1 MPKEPPVQ
9 SILLVDDRPENLL
22 ALEKILERPGIDIIK
37 AYSGNEALGLLLEH
51 DFALILLDVM
61 MPEMDGFET
70 AELIRGNSETKH
82 IPIIF
87 VTAIS
92 KEQQHVFKGYESG
105 AVDYLFKPLN
115 PDILIGK
122 VNVFLELHRQKS
134 ELKAVNHQL
143 HKARLEAEVASRAK
157 SNFLNRLSHELRTPL
172 NGVIGM
178 TGLLLD
184 TDLAKKQREFV
195 ETVRGSADKLL
206 TVINDILD
214 FSQIDV
220 GGLDLETLDF
230 NLRTTLEDA
239 GDIIGIRA
247 HEKGLEFICL
257 IEPDV
262 PSLVRGDP
270 GRLRQILSYL
280 TDNAIKYTPEGE
292 ISLHVSTQSE
302 NDSRAV
308 IRFEISDTGIGIPE
322 EQQPYLFDA
331 FSQVDRKTSGDPG
344 GTGLG
349 LTISRD
355 LIEMM
360 DGEIGMSS
368 IEGEGSTF
376 WFTIRLEK
384 QAAVH
389 LPEPV
394 GDGGISG
401 IRVLVV
407 DDNATNRRLLA
418 LLLDSWDCRYDEATE
433 GETALQ
439 MLNEAADIGDP
450 FHIAVLDMQ
459 MPGMDGETLGAK
471 IKDIPKLSDTRL
483 VMMTSTGRRG
493 DAGRLQKIGF
503 DAYLPKPVKQGL
515 LYDCLVTVY
524 SGNGVLP
531 EEDKHRLVTRHSIAE
546 ARRQKVRIL
555 VVEDNV
561 TIQKAIL
568 DTLIKLGCRAD
579 AVANGKEA
587 VQALEDIPYDLVL
600 MDTKMPVMNGY
611 EAAKEIR
618 VIEQRQRDDH
628 SRKSRLRGVPIIAM
642 TGNEM
647 DKYREELAAVGIDD
661 AIPKPVIPLNLVT
674 VIEKWL
680 AEPKVAQPKQAVVF
694 DKEGL
699 LERVMEDEELVRE
712 LIDEFLKEIPERL
725 SDLEKALAQ
734 PDYQQIRS
742 QGHTIKGTSGNMG
755 AIALQKVA
763 ARLEAAGQADDL
775 ETAASLIQQLQH
787 QFKQFRSEALHNL
800 KPGLNS
806 SGE

>member
-1 MPKEPPVQ
+1 MH

-22 ALEKILERPGIDIIK
+22 ALEKILERPGLNIIK
-37 AYSGNEALGLLLEH
+37 ANSGNEALGLLLEH

-70 AELIRGNSETKH
+70 AELIRGNTETKH

-115 PDILIGK
+115 PDILISK

-134 ELKAVNHQL
+134 ELKAVNQQL

-157 SNFLNRLSHELRTPL
+157 SSFLNRLSHELRTPL

-184 TDLAKKQREFV
+184 TGLAKKQREFV
-195 ETVRGSADKLL
+195 ETVRGGADKLL

-220 GGLDLETLDF
+220 GDLDLETLDF

-239 GDIIGIRA
+239 SDIIGIRA
-247 HEKGLEFICL
+247 QERGLEFVCL

-270 GRLRQILSYL
+270 GRLRQVLSYL

-292 ISLHVSTQSE
+292 ISLRVSIQSE
-302 NDSRAV
+302 SDSRTI
-308 IRFEISDTGIGIPE
+308 IRIEIKDTGIGIPE

-331 FSQVDRKTSGDPG
+331 FSQVDRLSENDSG

-349 LTISRD
+349 LTISRE
-355 LIEMM
+355 LIELM
-360 DGEIGMSS
+360 DGEIGMTSE
-368 IEGEGSTF
+368 EGKGSNF
-376 WFTIRLEK
+376 WFTIALAK
-384 QAAVH
+384 QAAPHVP
-389 LPEPV
+389 LPV
-394 GDGGISG
+394 GEAGISG
-401 IRVLVV
+401 ARVLIV

-418 LLLDSWDCRYDEATE
+418 LLLDSWDCRYDEAVE
-433 GETALQ
+433 GESALT
-439 MLNEAADIGDP
+439 MLMEAAESGDP
-450 FHIAVLDMQ
+450 FRIAVLDMQ
-459 MPGMDGETLGAK
+459 MPGMDGEILGAR
-471 IKDIPKLSDTRL
+471 IKEDSKLKDTRL

-503 DAYLPKPVKQGL
+503 DAYLPKPVKQAL

-524 SGNGVLP
+524 SGKQVISD
-531 EEDKHRLVTRHSIAE
+531 EVKHRLVTRHSIAE

-561 TIQKAIL
+561 TIQKAIIG
-568 DTLIKLGCRAD
+568 TLTKLGCRAD

-587 VQALEDIPYDLVL
+587 VKALEDIPYDLVL
-600 MDTKMPVMNGY
+600 MDTKMPIMDGY

-618 VIEQRQRDDH
+618 EIERIQREDH

-642 TGNEM
+642 TGGEV
-647 DKYREELAAVGIDD
+647 DKQPEVFEAAGIDD
-661 AIPKPVIPLNLVT
+661 SIPKPVIPHNLVD

-680 AEPKVAQPKQAVVF
+680 AEPKVAIPKQAVLF

-699 LERVMEDEELVRE
+699 LERVMDDEELVRE
-712 LIDEFLKEIPERL
+712 LIEEFLKEIPQRL
-725 SDLEKALAQ
+725 SDLEHALTQ
-734 PDYQQIRS
+734 PDFKQIRS

-755 AIALQKVA
+755 AISLQKVA

-775 ETAASLIQQLQH
+775 ETATSLIQQLQD
-787 QFKQFRSEALHNL
+787 QFERFKSETEKNL
-800 KPGLNS
+800 K
-806 SGE
+806 